1 MVWQLYSTI
10 PNQVKYLITLLFS
23 FPAYAGPYAE
33 FGLSHSFD
41 SCLYDGW
48 TMGKTVQVGCSD
60 SPLGSIAI
68 GYSYKGF
75 SAEIEHYSS
84 LLEKDKGLNLF
95 SIKYRIGK

>member
-1 MVWQLYSTI
+1 MKRLI
-10 PNQVKYLITLLFS
+10 PVIFLS
-23 FPAYAGPYAE
+23 FPAYAGPYLELGISKADGGTCIE
-33 FGLSHSFD
+33 DQKDNGSF
-41 SCLYDGW
+41 
-48 TMGKTVQVGCSD
+48 GCST

-84 LLEKDKGLNLF
+84 LQEKDKGLNLF

>member
-1 MVWQLYSTI
+1 M
-10 PNQVKYLITLLFS
+10 KRLILLALFS
-23 FPAYAGPYAE
+23 SHAHAGPYLELGISKA
-33 FGLSHSFD
+33 
-41 SCLYDGW
+41 DGW
-48 TMGKTVQVGCSD
+48 TCIEDQKDNGSWGCSE

-75 SAEIEHYSS
+75 SAEVEHYSS